1 MSGVMVIFGLLF
13 AMWGGALGLYW
24 LVISLARGDALA
36 AVTAVGI
43 AAFFFGLVTRRLR
56 YARAQV
62 RGRVDG
68 SGTTFLPDKIL
79 DLSTQVSYIGG
90 LLAMSLIAIF
100 LPTGKLDMPVPS
112 AAAGLTIPISGAAGA
127 IALLPLVVS
136 NLKHRTT
143 EFLRLTP
150 TGFET
155 YSGVFVTKGQWAD
168 IKSVAESVPGGTTK
182 DPSLMVIVMSDGK
195 TTRLSGREFTQGDN
209 ALRELVRFY
218 WSHPEHRNELCDGT
232 ALTRLRNENFNPA

>member
-1 MSGVMVIFGLLF
+1 MSGIMVIFGGLF
-13 AMWGGALGLYW
+13 FGGMGFVGLYW
-24 LVISLARGDALA
+24 LVVSLARGDVLA
-36 AVTAVGI
+36 AVTAVGV
-43 AAFFFGLVTRRLR
+43 AAFCFGLVMRRLR
-56 YARAQV
+56 YGRAQV

-79 DLSTQVSYIGG
+79 DLSTQAISIGG
-90 LLAMSLIAIF
+90 FIAMSLIAIF

-112 AAAGLTIPISGAAGA
+112 AAAGLTIPFSGAAGA
-127 IALLPLVVS
+127 IAALPLVIS

-155 YSGVFVTKGQWAD
+155 YSGISVTKGQWAEVT
-168 IKSVAESVPGGTTK
+168 SVAESVPGGTTT
-182 DPSLMVIVMSDGK
+182 DPSLIVIVMSDGK
-195 TTRLSGREFTQGDN
+195 TASLSAGPFTPNGH

>member
-1 MSGVMVIFGLLF
+1 MIFFFRLF
-13 AMWGGALGLYW
+13 FFGGGILGLYW
-24 LVISLARGDALA
+24 LGVSVAKGDALA
-36 AVTAVGI
+36 AVTAAGV
-43 AAFFFGLVTRRLR
+43 AAFCFGGIVRNLRLFSNK
-56 YARAQV
+56 AVV
-62 RGRVDG
+62 RGRVDA
-68 SGTTFLPDKIL
+68 SGTTFLPDKTL
-79 DLSTQVSYIGG
+79 DRATLVLYTGG
-90 LLAMSLIAIF
+90 LVAMALIAIF
-100 LPTGKLDMPVPS
+100 VPAGKLDMPFPSSAAKLSMTFS
-112 AAAGLTIPISGAAGA
+112 AAAGAVAG
-127 IALLPLVVS
+127 LPMVIS
-136 NLKHRTT
+136 NLKRRTT
-143 EFLRLTP
+143 AFLRLTP

-232 ALTRLRNENFNPA
+232 ALTRLHNANFNPA

>member
-1 MSGVMVIFGLLF
+1 MSGLMIVIGGLLF
-13 AMWGGALGLYW
+13 AGVGSVSLYW
-24 LVISLARGDALA
+24 LVVSLAAGDTLA

-43 AAFFFGLVTRRLR
+43 AAFCFGLITRRLR

-79 DLSTQVSYIGG
+79 DLSTQVLSIGG
-90 LLAMSLIAIF
+90 LVAMSLIAIF

-112 AAAGLTIPISGAAGA
+112 SAAGLSMTFSGAAGA
-127 IALLPLVVS
+127 IAALPLVVS

>member
-62 RGRVDG
+62 RGRVDT
-68 SGTTFLPDKIL
+68 SGTTFLPDKTL
-79 DLSTQVSYIGG
+79 DRATLVLYTGG
-90 LLAMSLIAIF
+90 LVAMALIAIF
-100 LPTGKLDMPVPS
+100 VPAGKLNMPFPS
-112 AAAGLTIPISGAAGA
+112 SAAKLSMTFAAAAGAV
-127 IALLPLVVS
+127 ALFPMVVS
-136 NLKHRTT
+136 NLKRNTT
-143 EFLRLTP
+143 AFLRLTP

-155 YSGVFVTKGQWAD
+155 YSGVFVTKGQWAEVT
-168 IKSVAESVPGGTTK
+168 SVAESGPGGTTT

-232 ALTRLRNENFNPA
+232 ALTRLRNANFNPA